1 MFNDFQPNPLSWFT
15 ITESILWDP
24 KILAGEGQLREPK
37 GHSKSEPGTINIEND
52 PVHAGPSS
60 AKQNLKDRISDI
72 LKINCIE
79 DIMPL
84 NIDLIH
90 QIVYVDMIV
99 NLWNI

>member
-1 MFNDFQPNPLSWFT
+1 M
-15 ITESILWDP
+15 
-24 KILAGEGQLREPK
+24 AGEGQLREPK

-60 AKQNLKDRISDI
+60 AKQNLENRISNI
-72 LKINCIE
+72 LKINYIE
-79 DIMPL
+79 DIIPL

-90 QIVYVDMIV
+90 QIIYINMNF